1 MKTPH
6 TVKAILFDSGRVLNA
21 PASGHWFISPNFWE
35 YVDKEK
41 YDCIE
46 KKRISH
52 AFHEA
57 EKYVSAQK
65 LILTKDEEYQ
75 HFIEFYKIFAENLPE
90 LGLELTQIE
99 MLAKDLVYNAE
110 KYVFYED
117 ALQMLPQLSQKY
129 KLAIVSDAWP
139 SLMDVYREQKIADYF
154 DCFVISSMIGMSK
167 PHEKMFTTA
176 LEELAVS
183 AANAV
188 FIDDN
193 LNNCIGAMK
202 LGIHSI
208 LLCRNKYL
216 YIWNKLKSI
225 GKGYDVFYSLRDL
238 DS

>member
-6 TVKAILFDSGRVLNA
+6 TIKAILFDSGRVLNA
-21 PASGHWFISPNFWE
+21 PATGHWFISPNFWK
-35 YVDKEK
+35 YVDKRK

-57 EKYVSAQK
+57 EKSISTQK
-65 LILTKDEEYQ
+65 LILTKEEEYQ
-75 HFIEFYKIFAENLPE
+75 HL
-90 LGLELTQIE
+90 
-99 MLAKDLVYNAE
+99 
-110 KYVFYED
+110 
-117 ALQMLPQLSQKY
+117 
-129 KLAIVSDAWP
+129 
-139 SLMDVYREQKIADYF
+139 
-154 DCFVISSMIGMSK
+154 
-167 PHEKMFTTA
+167 
-176 LEELAVS
+176 

-225 GKGYDVFYSLRDL
+225 GKGYDVIYSLKDL
-238 DS
+238 DL